1 VAQGAQQH
9 PFAPD
14 APGETRPAD
23 DPAQQLA
30 LESWIKTAGFGL
42 NPDQPDPGRV
52 TVRRL
57 NRTEYRNTIRDLLG
71 VDVNVDDTLAADD
84 IGYGFDNIA
93 DVLTLSPMRME
104 KFLEAAQTIVKKGGA
119 GGLAGDG
126 RRGGARQGVPHRR
139 RRQER
144 RPDDVLRRARG
155 QPQLLGAGGGRLSRG
170 DVHDGGR
177 RRQTRPRPVQGHGA
191 GRRPGDLPAQPP
203 LGGLRVS
210 STTSGWCTWEPGTH
224 QITFHLQPL
233 LGPEKQVTA
242 KMDFKLL
249 TVEVQG
255 PLNPKDW
262 QPPPN
267 YAKFFPR
274 SLPPTDPVERRA
286 YAREILSAFST
297 KAYRRPVSPAT
308 LDRLVKLAENIYQIP
323 GTTFE
328 MGVSRAMVAIL
339 ASPRFLFRVEESAPA
354 VAGQPFV
361 DVDEYALASRL
372 SYFLWS
378 SMPDDELF
386 KLAAQGAL
394 RKNLGAQ
401 VRRMLADPKAD
412 AFVENFAGQWLR
424 SRDILRTPID
434 RVAVLEREGIKTPAG
449 RAAQPTD
456 VTPEQREAMKAEA
469 EAYVGYVA
477 RNNRSVLELLDSNYA
492 FVNATLASYYGMPA
506 GTAKGTALQKVT
518 LPPADP
524 RGGGVLTM
532 GSVLAVTSNPTRT
545 SPVKRGKWILENIL
559 GAPPAP
565 PPPNVPALEE
575 TLGKIADHVPSQREV
590 LALHRKDPLCA
601 SCHDKMD
608 PLGLALE
615 NFNALGLYRTAE
627 MGQPVDAA
635 GELFTGEPFKNIREL
650 KHLLVT
656 THRDEFYRTFTEKLL
671 IYALGRGV
679 EYYDMP
685 TVDKIVARLDQTD
698 GKFEELLLGVVESAP
713 FEERRPVP
721 NPLTPEAKT
730 AMVADNNTS
739 TNEPKPQ

>member
-1 VAQGAQQH
+1 
-9 PFAPD
+9 
-14 APGETRPAD
+14 
-23 DPAQQLA
+23 
-30 LESWIKTAGFGL
+30 
-42 NPDQPDPGRV
+42 
-52 TVRRL
+52 
-57 NRTEYRNTIRDLLG
+57 
-71 VDVNVDDTLAADD
+71 
-84 IGYGFDNIA
+84 
-93 DVLTLSPMRME
+93 
-104 KFLEAAQTIVKKGGA
+104 
-119 GGLAGDG
+119 
-126 RRGGARQGVPHRR
+126 
-139 RRQER
+139 
-144 RPDDVLRRARG
+144 
-155 QPQLLGAGGGRLSRG
+155 
-170 DVHDGGR
+170 
-177 RRQTRPRPVQGHGA
+177 
-191 GRRPGDLPAQPP
+191 
-203 LGGLRVS
+203 
-210 STTSGWCTWEPGTH
+210 
-224 QITFHLQPL
+224 
-233 LGPEKQVTA
+233 
-242 KMDFKLL
+242 
-249 TVEVQG
+249 
-255 PLNPKDW
+255 
-262 QPPPN
+262 
-267 YAKFFPR
+267 
-274 SLPPTDPVERRA
+274 
-286 YAREILSAFST
+286 
-297 KAYRRPVSPAT
+297 
-308 LDRLVKLAENIYQIP
+308 
-323 GTTFE
+323 
-328 MGVSRAMVAIL
+328 
-339 ASPRFLFRVEESAPA
+339 
-354 VAGQPFV
+354 
-361 DVDEYALASRL
+361 
-372 SYFLWS
+372 
-378 SMPDDELF
+378 
-386 KLAAQGAL
+386 
-394 RKNLGAQ
+394 
-401 VRRMLADPKAD
+401 
-412 AFVENFAGQWLR
+412 
-424 SRDILRTPID
+424 
-434 RVAVLEREGIKTPAG
+434 
-449 RAAQPTD
+449 
-456 VTPEQREAMKAEA
+456 
-469 EAYVGYVA
+469 
-477 RNNRSVLELLDSNYA
+477 VLELLDSNYA

-565 PPPNVPALEE
+565 PPPNIPALEE

-615 NFNALGLYRTAE
+615 NFNALGQYRTAE